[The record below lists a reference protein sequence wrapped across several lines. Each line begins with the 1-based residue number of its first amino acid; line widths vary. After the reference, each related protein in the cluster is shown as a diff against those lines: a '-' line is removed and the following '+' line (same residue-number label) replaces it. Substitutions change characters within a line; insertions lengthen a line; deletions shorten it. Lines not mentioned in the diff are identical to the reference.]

1 MTDSS
6 KFGVFN
12 VSISLAR
19 IFIPS
24 TDNGLNLL
32 SSPIQIR
39 RDGSLK
45 GRARA
50 SIAGLAAAVLLLKLR
65 IFIQ

>member
-19 IFIPS
+19 TFIPS
-24 TDNGLNLL
+24 TDNGLLL